1 MPARGR
7 REAACEKRCE
17 VQQREAAGEESLELA
32 MRRVRDDALP
42 ENLEYADTGCG
53 LWDRCLTC
61 PLPRCRYD
69 EPGGARQ
76 IFLRERDRE
85 IARLYRRDRLS
96 ADTLARRFGIS
107 RRSVFRSLR
116 RAEGKRLPVRPAY
129 PAGRQAGLAS

>member
-1 MPARGR
+1 MQR
-7 REAACEKRCE
+7 
-17 VQQREAAGEESLELA
+17 REAAGEESLPLA
-32 MRRVRDDALP
+32 IRRVRDDALP

-76 IFLRERDRE
+76 IFLRERDSE

-96 ADTLARRFGIS
+96 ADALARRFGIS

-116 RAEGKRLPVRPAY
+116 RAGGKRQV
-129 PAGRQAGLAS
+129 S

>member
-1 MPARGR
+1 VQRW
-7 REAACEKRCE
+7 EAVA
-17 VQQREAAGEESLELA
+17 EESLPFPI
-32 MRRVRDDALP
+32 RRVRDDALP

-85 IARLYRRDRLS
+85 IARLYRRDHLG
-96 ADTLARRFGIS
+96 ADALARRFGIS

-116 RAEGKRLPVRPAY
+116 RAQGKRL
-129 PAGRQAGLAS
+129 AS

>member
-1 MPARGR
+1 MQR
-7 REAACEKRCE
+7 RE
-17 VQQREAAGEESLELA
+17 VAGEEPLPLA
-32 MRRVRDDALP
+32 IRRVRDDALP

-85 IARLYRRDRLS
+85 IARLYRRDHLS
-96 ADTLARRFGIS
+96 ADELAHRFGIS

-116 RAEGKRLPVRPAY
+116 RAGGKRL
-129 PAGRQAGLAS
+129 AS

>member
-1 MPARGR
+1 MQGR
-7 REAACEKRCE
+7 E
-17 VQQREAAGEESLELA
+17 VTGEESLALV

-116 RAEGKRLPVRPAY
+116 RAGAKRL
-129 PAGRQAGLAS
+129 AS